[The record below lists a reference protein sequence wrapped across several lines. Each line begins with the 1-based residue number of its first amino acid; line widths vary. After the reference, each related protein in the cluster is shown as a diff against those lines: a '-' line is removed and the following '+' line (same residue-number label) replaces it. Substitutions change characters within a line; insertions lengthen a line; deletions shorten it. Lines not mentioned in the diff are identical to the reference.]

1 MKDPKAVEL
10 INLVGI
16 VVALTT
22 LGVDPWKV
30 TAPGAEGLKIAL
42 AVFFAG
48 EAICVYL
55 SMRSKRREWLKI
67 QFLLSLLVLGVLMAA
82 LFVYGVSGEG
92 VMVMIVI
99 GLLTTETSL
108 MMSFLKQEESPLL
121 KRPEVLKNLYADWQL
136 VAQQASMDST
146 PLSVLSLK
154 TSRPLS
160 REVAGL
166 IEKELRS
173 RDTLM
178 LVDDGLFV
186 LLWDALPAIA
196 SRVANKL
203 RLFILEQS
211 QVESWIGI
219 ASYPLHGEHMKH
231 VLDLAEQ
238 ALQTA
243 ATEGSA
249 PVVVYGYSSRT
260 DTLVS
265 LEKDWESLLQIAKD
279 NQQSVSVLSVT
290 ISQPLRPEMAEL
302 IQRELRSRDVI
313 AAVPN
318 GFYVFLFKADEH
330 VVARVAARI
339 EEALDEW
346 DGVQS
351 WVGTGSYPGDGEMI
365 GELLRHAERNAQ
377 RMAYGENITY

>member
-1 MKDPKAVEL
+1 
-10 INLVGI
+10 
-16 VVALTT
+16 
-22 LGVDPWKV
+22 
-30 TAPGAEGLKIAL
+30 
-42 AVFFAG
+42 
-48 EAICVYL
+48 
-55 SMRSKRREWLKI
+55 
-67 QFLLSLLVLGVLMAA
+67 
-82 LFVYGVSGEG
+82 
-92 VMVMIVI
+92 
-99 GLLTTETSL
+99 
-108 MMSFLKQEESPLL
+108 
-121 KRPEVLKNLYADWQL
+121 
-136 VAQQASMDST
+136 
-146 PLSVLSLK
+146 
-154 TSRPLS
+154 
-160 REVAGL
+160 
-166 IEKELRS
+166 
-173 RDTLM
+173 
-178 LVDDGLFV
+178 
-186 LLWDALPAIA
+186 
-196 SRVANKL
+196 
-203 RLFILEQS
+203 
-211 QVESWIGI
+211 VESWIGI

-377 RMAYGENITY
+377 RMAFGENITY